1 MLPRC
6 LSPILLRSVN
16 VQPLV
21 AYRNGF
27 RLQGIRQPWTGSR
40 VRLTPTSRVFR
51 QFSTCR
57 ELRIEHDSRPSQKED
72 PKGKL
77 PIRENIYTLPNL
89 LTVSRILSCPI
100 LGWSI
105 LNNDFYL
112 ATGLLV
118 FAGASDLVRP
128 FVCSS
133 SWGRS

>member
-6 LSPILLRSVN
+6 LSPIFLRQ
-16 VQPLV
+16 QPLV

-40 VRLTPTSRVFR
+40 VRLTPMSRVFR

-57 ELRIEHDSRPSQKED
+57 ELRIEHSRPSQKED

-118 FAGASDLVRP
+118 YAGASDLVSP

-133 SWGRS
+133 SMGVILK

>member
-6 LSPILLRSVN
+6 LSPILLRQ
-16 VQPLV
+16 QPLV

-40 VRLTPTSRVFR
+40 VRLTPMSRVFR
-51 QFSTCR
+51 R

-118 FAGASDLVRP
+118 YAGASDLVRP
-128 FVCSS
+128 FVCSGS
-133 SWGRS
+133 MGVILK